1 MKRSENIVM
10 YANMQ
15 RVFISQYAVY
25 TGNFCVFI
33 SSLY

>member
-1 MKRSENIVM
+1 
-10 YANMQ
+10 MQ